1 MSNQH
6 LDWIGMKN
14 RINIGLI
21 GTGRLG
27 MMYAE
32 YLTNRVQ
39 HANLISV
46 ADIVPERADTCGA
59 KFEVPKIYYT
69 HQDLIHDKTV
79 DAVVITATT
88 SNHKEI
94 VIDTARK
101 GKPIF
106 CEKPMTLNLEEA
118 REMKNVINDKGVFY
132 QQGYMRRFDPGL
144 SAAKKKIEE
153 GMIGQPV
160 VFRGSSRD
168 PYLPTLE
175 YLRPENSGGQIL
187 DMAIHDID
195 IARWYMGEMDTVY
208 AIGGVLAYPEVK
220 ETGDTDNVI
229 MVLKFENGNLGE
241 IDISRNG
248 IYGYDIRAEVLG
260 TKGTLKIGYLR
271 QTPLQV
277 LTAEGVSH
285 DVVPYFP
292 ERFGDAYIN
301 QLNDYVLNLYN
312 DTEPMITIDDGIKG
326 LQVAVAATASL
337 KDNQIKLIRDF

>member
-1 MSNQH
+1 
-6 LDWIGMKN
+6 MKD

-32 YLTNRVQ
+32 YLSNRVPR
-39 HANLISV
+39 ANLVAV
-46 ADIVPERADTCGA
+46 ADIIPERAESCGE
-59 KFEVPKIYYT
+59 KYEVPKIYYN
-69 HQDLIHDKTV
+69 HQDLNDDKKV

-94 VIDTARK
+94 VVDAARK
-101 GKPIF
+101 NKPVF

-118 REMKNVINDKGVFY
+118 REMKKVVEETGVFY
-132 QQGYMRRFDPGL
+132 QQGYMRRFDSGL
-144 SAAKKKIEE
+144 AAAKKKIEN
-153 GMIGQPV
+153 GDIGKPV

-208 AIGGVLAYPEVK
+208 AIGGVLAYPEVE

-229 MVLKFENGNLGE
+229 MAIKFKNGNLGE

-271 QTPLQV
+271 ETPLQI
-277 LTAEGVSH
+277 LTAAGVTH

-292 ERFGDAYIN
+292 ERFGNAYIH
-301 QLNDYVLNLYN
+301 QLNDYLLNLS
-312 DTEPMITIDDGIKG
+312 DDKMPMITIDDGIKG

-337 KDNQIKLIRDF
+337 KDNQIKVIGDF